1 MDWHEYVKIDPRYF
15 RPTEVD
21 FLQADPAKAQKELG
35 WEPRVFFKDLVR
47 IMVDADLE
55 RIGLPSPGEGA
66 QIIKKHH
73 GDWHRWDSQVVSMG

>member
-1 MDWHEYVKIDPRYF
+1 MSTSRSIHATSGPTRWTSC
-15 RPTEVD
+15 RPTRPRPGGC
-21 FLQADPAKAQKELG
+21 FG

-55 RIGLPSPGEGA
+55 LIGLQSPGEGA
-66 QIIKKHH
+66 KIIEKYH